1 MKPTPNQKKAGLV
14 SIVGAAAATL
24 LLAIVPHHEGTVL
37 RTYKDPVGILT
48 SCNGHTGPELKM
60 GQVFTPEEC
69 SDTLAGDLII
79 HAQGV
84 RACIKKPMADH
95 EIAAFTSLAFNIGV
109 KAFCGS
115 TVARRFNAGDQAG
128 ACTAIDMWNK
138 AGGRVWPG
146 LVKRRAAERA
156 LCEGRA

>member
-1 MKPTPNQKKAGLV
+1 MKPTQNQKKAGLV
-14 SIVGAAAATL
+14 GIVGAAAATL

-60 GQVFTPEEC
+60 GQVFTPQEC
-69 SDTLAGDLII
+69 SDTLAADLTS
-79 HAQGV
+79 HAQAVKG
-84 RACIKKPMADH
+84 CIKQPMGDN
-95 EIAAFTSLAFNIGV
+95 EIAAFTSLTFNIGPR
-109 KAFCGS
+109 AFCGS
-115 TVARRFNAGDQAG
+115 TVARRFNAGDKAG
-128 ACTAIDMWNK
+128 ACAAIEMWNK